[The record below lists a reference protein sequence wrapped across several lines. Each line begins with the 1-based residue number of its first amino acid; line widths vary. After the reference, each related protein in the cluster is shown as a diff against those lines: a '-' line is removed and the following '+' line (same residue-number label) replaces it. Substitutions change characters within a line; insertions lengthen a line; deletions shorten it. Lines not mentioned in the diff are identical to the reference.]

1 MIGDLTTYLMKYI
14 DIKNMEGYTQQ
25 NKEMTYFL
33 QNLIKNENI
42 KTAMEIGFNAGHS
55 AEIFLESNQ
64 NVKLT
69 SFELGKYSYTKIG
82 KKFID
87 FKFKNRHQIIIG
99 NSIKSVPFFIK
110 KNKNVKFDFIFIDGG
125 HFYDIAKKD
134 IFNCQFLAH
143 KDTIVILDDTNTNPN
158 LVKSWQI
165 GPNRAW
171 NEAKKKNLIYEIG
184 SINFPPNHGISYG
197 KYILN

>member
-1 MIGDLTTYLMKYI
+1 MIGDLTSFLMKYI
-14 DIKNMEGYTQQ
+14 DLKKIEGYTQQ

-55 AEIFLESNQ
+55 AEIFLDN
-64 NVKLT
+64 NPNITLT

-87 FKFKNRHQIIIG
+87 FKFKNRHRLIIG
-99 NSIKSVPFFIK
+99 NSIKSIPFFIK

-125 HFYDIAKKD
+125 HFYDIAKQD

-143 KDTIVILDDTNTNPN
+143 KDTIVVLDDTNTNPN
-158 LVKSWQI
+158 QVKSWQI

-171 NEAKKKNLIYEIG
+171 NEAKQKNLIYEIG
-184 SINFPPNHGISYG
+184 CMNFPPNHGISYG
-197 KYILN
+197 KYILD